1 MRGAVVALL
10 AVFMLSLGFFAGLSV
25 NPLQPAITKVVTST
39 VTITALSISPQEPTV
54 ITSSSM
60 ESRAYFVTQ
69 TVTAYVSKTITEIV
83 EKASS
88 IIEFMKE
95 TVTTWLTKYMSI
107 TETITEKTTQ
117 TVTTIATSYITLP
130 RTITMTSTA
139 TLTSYTTFTS
149 TITSTKTATTYVT
162 STSTTTLTSHTT
174 LTSTITS
181 TKTAITYVESTS
193 TTTTTVYTTET
204 VTTTK
209 TTESFGIE
217 GAEIDLVATVY
228 KVIDGD
234 TFDAFP
240 SGRVRLADINAPEL
254 DEAGGQEA
262 KNALINL
269 VLNKKV
275 YLDVDDVQVMDKYYR
290 LVCVV
295 FIDYNSTHVLNVNKW
310 LIENGYA
317 EITDYEN
324 EFDPNT
330 WTLYNKKM

>member
-1 MRGAVVALL
+1 MRGAIVALL

-69 TVTAYVSKTITEIV
+69 TVTTYVSKTITEIV

-117 TVTTIATSYITLP
+117 TVTIMATSYITLP
-130 RTITMTSTA
+130 RTIAMTSTA

-149 TITSTKTATTYVT
+149 TITSTKTA
-162 STSTTTLTSHTT
+162 
-174 LTSTITS
+174 
-181 TKTAITYVESTS
+181 ITYVKSTS

-217 GAEIDLVATVY
+217 EAEIDLVATVY

-254 DEAGGQEA
+254 DEAGGREA

-269 VLNKKV
+269 VLGEASRYK
-275 YLDVDDVQVMDKYYR
+275 R
-290 LVCVV
+290 
-295 FIDYNSTHVLNVNKW
+295 SRARRGGW
-310 LIENGYA
+310 AGG
-317 EITDYEN
+317 
-324 EFDPNT
+324 
-330 WTLYNKKM
+330 